1 MKAQF
6 LKIFVQIHSSLWFIP
21 VVMSCVAVALA
32 FITTAS
38 NDPITDFLENSLDWT
53 FSGGAEGASA
63 VLKTIAGSM
72 ITIAGV
78 VFSITLVALS
88 LVSSQLGPRLL
99 RNFMRDT
106 VTQVVL
112 GTFVATF
119 LYCLVVLRTVRRS
132 DSPGDIVFV
141 PHLSVSLGVLFAVLS
156 VGVLIYFIHHV
167 SVSIQANKVVARVG
181 DELLKTI
188 DDLYPP
194 KTARDTLKTEDLPS
208 ADFIEMFSR
217 ESRPV
222 PATNDGYL
230 QFIDKDVLME
240 WAVREDAVIRLEQQT
255 GRYVIAG
262 RPLVRIWPR
271 DKITDQL
278 PKQINRAIALDD
290 ERTPSQDIEFAV
302 LELVEIA
309 LRALS
314 PSLNDSFT
322 AIACINQLGSALCR
336 LAQRDIPSPYLLDD
350 QKQLRVIAPTRGFSE
365 IADAAFNQIRQN
377 VRSNVQVTIRLLE
390 TLATVAYFV
399 HRPEDRATLLRQAE
413 MLVRGAREGLPEEL
427 DRWVVEER
435 YQAVV
440 RLCEPRQQDGEWV

>member
-6 LKIFVQIHSSLWFIP
+6 LKIISQIHSSFWFIP
-21 VVMSCVAVALA
+21 VVMSCVAMALA
-32 FITTAS
+32 YITIAF
-38 NDPITDFLENSLDWT
+38 NDPITEFLENSLDWT

-88 LVSSQLGPRLL
+88 LVTSQLGPRLL

-106 VTQVVL
+106 VTQMVL

-132 DSPGDIVFV
+132 ESPEDIILFV

-181 DELLKTI
+181 DDLFKTI
-188 DDLYPP
+188 DDLYPKKP
-194 KTARDTLKTEDLPS
+194 SRDTPQTEELPS
-208 ADFIEMFSR
+208 ADFLDMFAR
-217 ESRPV
+217 ESRSI
-222 PATNDGYL
+222 PATNDGYI
-230 QFIDKDVLME
+230 QFIDKGDLME
-240 WAVREDAVIRLEQQT
+240 WAIKKDAVIRLERQPGQ
-255 GRYVIAG
+255 YVIAG
-262 RPLVRIWPR
+262 RPLVRIWPK
-271 DKITDQL
+271 DKITDQI
-278 PKQINRAIALDD
+278 PKQINRAFALDD
-290 ERTPSQDIEFAV
+290 ERTPSQDIEFAF

-336 LAQRDIPSPYLLDD
+336 LAQRDIPSPYLVDD
-350 QKQLRVIAPTRGFSE
+350 QKQLRVIAPTREFPE
-365 IADAAFNQIRQN
+365 ITDAAFNQIRRN
-377 VRSNVQVTIRLLE
+377 VRSNAQVTIHMLE
-390 TLATVAYFV
+390 TIATVTHFAY
-399 HRPEDRATLLRQAE
+399 RPEDRATLLRHAE
-413 MLVRGAREGLPEEL
+413 MLVRGAREGLTEEL
-427 DRWVVEER
+427 DLRAVEEG

-440 RLCEPRQQDGEWV
+440 RLCNETAAGT